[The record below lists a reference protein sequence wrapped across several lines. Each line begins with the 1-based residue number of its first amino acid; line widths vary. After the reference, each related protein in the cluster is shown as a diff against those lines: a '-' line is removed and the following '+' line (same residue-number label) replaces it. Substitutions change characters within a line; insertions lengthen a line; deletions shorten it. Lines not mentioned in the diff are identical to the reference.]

1 MRRERNQETC
11 SGKIYSISNIGLL
24 TIRYETAMFTDFEFK
39 DLNSTLIDIYV
50 VQLEASLGNINFTW
64 EFQGFSDNKLNMFFK
79 LTFADPL

>member
-1 MRRERNQETC
+1 
-11 SGKIYSISNIGLL
+11 
-24 TIRYETAMFTDFEFK
+24 MFTDFEFK